1 MVHSALSVEFTGVT
15 GVGKTTLVSQLKTML
30 RSQGLTALD
39 AHDVILSFYRLSF
52 VRSRPLRRLLIH
64 GLSLLPFVRYT
75 FSTQAGRELLLLAW
89 QATRRYAQ
97 SWKIALYMLRTFY
110 VLIGVWGLTEQITR
124 QSPGRGEPCDFIF
137 YDEGTLHILHT
148 LFAHTNTAPD
158 PATIAQ
164 FAAWVPLP
172 DVSIWLTSDLDQSI
186 QCTLKRGHKRVQPN
200 TLETATMFVNHSHQA
215 FELFFGSEHL
225 QTTWFKVDCSPS
237 GATPLAMNS
246 CLDQPSAALA
256 VSKLLKNLVV
266 KDVNLHSKI
275 N

>member
-15 GVGKTTLVSQLKTML
+15 GVGKTTLVGQLKTML

-52 VRSRPLRRLLIH
+52 VRSRPIRLLLIH
-64 GLSLLPFVRYT
+64 GLSLLPFVRYIS
-75 FSTQAGRELLLLAW
+75 STQAGPKLLLLAW

-97 SWKIALYMLRTFY
+97 DWKIALYMLRTFY
-110 VLIGVWGLTEQITR
+110 VLIGVWSLTKQAAH
-124 QSPGRGEPCDFIF
+124 QSSDRREPCDFIF

-148 LFAHTNTAPD
+148 LFAHTSTSPD
-158 PATIAQ
+158 SAAIEK

-186 QCTLKRGHKRVQPN
+186 QCTLNRGHKRVQPN

-215 FELFFGSEHL
+215 FELFFDSDHL

-237 GATPLAMNS
+237 GATPLSVNS
-246 CLDQPSAALA
+246 GSDQPSAALA
-256 VSKLLKNLVV
+256 VSKLLKNLVI
-266 KDVNLHSKI
+266 KDVSLYSKT